1 MDDDSG
7 SGDAAPMAD
16 VFYNNS
22 SEMSVS
28 EPEPM
33 SPESVDVKPVIRPS
47 IIVPV
52 KSKYTWFCFANV
64 LISKQ

>member
-7 SGDAAPMAD
+7 SGESAPMAD
-16 VFYNNS
+16 VFYSNS
-22 SEMSVS
+22 SDMVS

-33 SPESVDVKPVIRPS
+33 SPESIDVKPVIRPS

-52 KSKYTWFCFANV
+52 KSKFIKLNV
-64 LISKQ
+64 ILLISKQK